1 MIKHYFKIAI
11 RNIKRYPAH
20 SILNISGMAI
30 GMACAF
36 LLLLWVQNELSYD
49 RFYRNTD
56 QLFRVLHTL
65 YLKGKTEQWA
75 LSQYPLA
82 EALKEEYPEVIKS
95 SRYSNFWEEFSKEDN
110 FIGGTLATVDKDF
123 FEMFDIKFVKG
134 DINSALKG
142 PYNIIITEDM
152 AGRYFGKEDPMGKPM
167 PVGPD
172 RVFTVTGVIKNVPR
186 NSHFY
191 IDCLVSFEYF
201 KLKSGAT
208 QADLNSWN
216 KVFNYTFIQ
225 IGKGTN
231 SGIFEGKIKD
241 FVQRRIKGSNP
252 DVINVEVFLQNVK
265 KIHLYSRGKYNGDI
279 VTGSI
284 TYVRLASLLAILML
298 TIACINFMSLST
310 AQSARRSK
318 EIGLRKVAG
327 ANKRKIIFQFLGES
341 VLLVF
346 VAHLIAM
353 ILVELM
359 LPAFNGLM
367 HTQLAVNYQSLTLY
381 LELIT
386 IVLLCGLLAG
396 SYPAFYLSSQEP
408 LNIMKGVIN
417 QNRGGSRFRKI
428 LVVSQFTLSFL
439 FIISTLIIKSQVNY
453 MQRNIGHG
461 LNINNTL
468 HFDFSGIAQ
477 TTLKRELSNDPNI
490 LSSTVTLQNTV
501 YFWNPRKGFEWE
513 GKKGEVIFNLLNAD
527 VDYVNTFQP
536 KITRGR
542 FFSTEFSTDNT
553 AVVINER
560 AAELL
565 GFDDP
570 VGKFISHSDL
580 KFKIIG
586 VVKDFNYG
594 SLQYKI
600 EPLLI
605 MLPPQDEK
613 SGICNIKFKPGTT
626 ASVVN
631 YVRKVFKSN
640 NLNYPLGFNYP
651 EDDLKIM
658 YFMEVIA
665 GSLFVFLSFL
675 AMFISC
681 LGLIGLST
689 FMIIRRTK
697 EIGIRKTNGAKSFEI
712 FSMLSNEFIKLVS
725 ISFLIAGPI
734 AWYGTNIWLQ
744 GYAYKISVSWSIYVI
759 AWLTVM
765 AITMLTI
772 GFQAYRASRRNPVEA
787 LRFE

>member
-30 GMACAF
+30 GLACAF

-56 QLFRVLHTL
+56 QLFRVLHTV
-65 YLKGKTEQWA
+65 YFKGKTEQWA
-75 LSQYPLA
+75 LTQYPLA
-82 EALKEEYPEVIKS
+82 EALKDEYPEVIKS
-95 SRYSNFWEEFSKEDN
+95 SRYNNFWEEFSKEDN

-142 PYNIIITEDM
+142 PYDIIITEDM
-152 AGRYFGKEDPMGKPM
+152 AGRYFGKDDPMGKPM
-167 PVGPD
+167 PVGPE

-186 NSHFY
+186 NSHLY

-201 KLKSGAT
+201 KINSGAT
-208 QADLNSWN
+208 QADLNSWD

-231 SGIFEGKIKD
+231 SVIFEGKIKD
-241 FVQRRIKGSNP
+241 FIQRRLKGSNP
-252 DVINVEVFLQNVK
+252 DIMNDELSLQNVK
-265 KIHLYSRGKYNGDI
+265 RIHLHSRFNGDI
-279 VTGSI
+279 VSGNI
-284 TYVRLASLLAILML
+284 VYVRLASLLAILML
-298 TIACINFMSLST
+298 TIACINFMNLST

-318 EIGLRKVAG
+318 EIGLRKAAG
-327 ANKRKIIFQFLGES
+327 ASKRKIIFQFLGES
-341 VLLVF
+341 VFLVF
-346 VAHLIAM
+346 VANLVAM

-359 LPAFNGLM
+359 LPGFNVLM
-367 HTQLAVNYQSLTLY
+367 HTRLAVNYQSLTLY

-396 SYPAFYLSSQEP
+396 SYPAFYLSSQKP
-408 LNIMKGVIN
+408 LNIMKGDNN
-417 QNRGGSRFRKI
+417 QSRGGSRFRKI

-439 FIISTLIIKSQVNY
+439 FIISTLIIKSQVIY
-453 MQRNIGHG
+453 MQHNISHG
-461 LNINNTL
+461 LNINNTM
-468 HFDFSGIAQ
+468 HFDFSGIAH
-477 TTLKRELSNDPNI
+477 TTLKRELSNNPDI
-490 LSSTVTLQNTV
+490 LSSTVTLQNTI

-513 GKKGEVIFNLLNAD
+513 GKKEEASFNLLNAD

-542 FFSTEFSTDNT
+542 FFSTDFSTDNT
-553 AVVINER
+553 AVVINEK
-560 AAELL
+560 AAEIF

-570 VGKFISHSDL
+570 VGKFISNSGL

-600 EPLLI
+600 DPLLI
-605 MLPPQDEK
+605 MLPPPDEK
-613 SGICNIKFKPGTT
+613 RGICNIRFKPGTT
-626 ASVVN
+626 TSVVN
-631 YVRKVFKSN
+631 YVRNLFKSK
-640 NLNYPLGFNYP
+640 NLNYPIGFIYP
-651 EDDLKIM
+651 DDDLKNM
-658 YFMEVIA
+658 YYLEVIA
-665 GSLFVFLSFL
+665 ASVFVFLSLL
-675 AMFISC
+675 AIFISF

-697 EIGIRKTNGAKSFEI
+697 EIGIRKTNGAQPFEI
-712 FSMLSNEFIKLVS
+712 FSLLSKEFIKLVS
-725 ISFLIAGPI
+725 ISFLIACPL

-744 GYAYKISVSWSIYVI
+744 GYAYKISVSWYIYVI
-759 AWLTVM
+759 AWISVM
-765 AITMLTI
+765 VITMLTV
-772 GFQAYRASRRNPVEA
+772 GFQSYTAARKNPVEA
-787 LRFE
+787 LKYE